1 MNEQELIQNWQK
13 NRLHIILAQLAPTAL
28 LGFAALATPAIVASG
43 WVMSLAFALIL
54 LASGILGALAE
65 YSAAAEAQATIDDL
79 KTLPG
84 DSAQRR
90 RIIAFRPWLEVV
102 KYVTPAIFV
111 AIFAVLL
118 FALFG

>member
-28 LGFAALATPAIVASG
+28 LGFAALATPAIAASG

-79 KTLPG
+79 SGLPG

-102 KYVTPAIFV
+102 KYLTPAIFI
-111 AIFAVLL
+111 AIYAVLL